1 MTQISDALVHRIAN
15 AKAFIFDMDG
25 TLALGDA
32 SSGGHAALPGAIALL
47 GAIRQMGKP
56 FRVFTNGTGK
66 TPAAYAA
73 GLRHAGF
80 DLADFEMMTPSSAAA
95 IWFKQQ
101 GISRV
106 RVLGTEGVS
115 APLRDIG
122 IETIG
127 PAEKADGVEA
137 VYTGWFREF
146 TFPDLEAACQSIWHG
161 AILTTASHVPFFAT
175 ANGRAIG
182 ASYAI
187 NVMITSL
194 TDKDVRV
201 LGKPSRSAF
210 EAALASMTLSP
221 ADAPDVVVIGDDPVL
236 EISMARSVGA
246 LGIGLTT
253 GLMKRDSIADLPQD
267 QQPELLIDHLDTLR
281 NALC

>member
-1 MTQISDALVHRIAN
+1 MTQISDALAHRIAN

-25 TLALGDA
+25 TIALGDA

-73 GLRHAGF
+73 GLRRAGF
-80 DLADFEMMTPSSAAA
+80 DLSDIEMMTPSSAAA

-101 GISRV
+101 GINRV

-127 PAEKADGVEA
+127 PAEQADGVEA

-146 TFPDLEAACQSIWHG
+146 TFPDLEAACQSIWDG

-194 TDKDVRV
+194 TDKDARV

-210 EAALASMTLSP
+210 EAALASMALSP
-221 ADAPDVVVIGDDPVL
+221 AEASDVVVIGDDPVL

-246 LGIGLTT
+246 LGIGMTT
-253 GLMKRDSIADLPQD
+253 GLMKRDSIADLPHD